1 MKKVFFAVILLAV
14 ISFNSCAKKITKP
27 IDVQAELTN
36 KNEHST
42 IVNKQDEIV
51 CSTII
56 ATTYTIKEYNEAID
70 KIKLENEK
78 EQLRISKLSGDEL
91 HNEFRKCLMESTV
104 TVNISIEVYFSPY
117 DDCEKQWIETITKA
131 SSYVYVSCFGITN
144 ANITKALCDKSKAG
158 IKVILCTDK
167 MQSGNKTAKIREQ
180 ELKIA
185 GAEYVIKKKQVLEHN
200 KMIVVDDR
208 YAIIGSWNLSG
219 NAQPQD
225 NSITVFDYP
234 YIACKVRNAIERIY
248 NRDNV
253 K

>member
-36 KNEHST
+36 KNEQST

-91 HNEFRKCLMESTV
+91 HNEFRKRLSLHE
-104 TVNISIEVYFSPY
+104 EFRVYPLSHRDEQAYP
-117 DDCEKQWIETITKA
+117 
-131 SSYVYVSCFGITN
+131 
-144 ANITKALCDKSKAG
+144 
-158 IKVILCTDK
+158 
-167 MQSGNKTAKIREQ
+167 IR
-180 ELKIA
+180 
-185 GAEYVIKKKQVLEHN
+185 
-200 KMIVVDDR
+200 R
-208 YAIIGSWNLSG
+208 
-219 NAQPQD
+219 
-225 NSITVFDYP
+225 
-234 YIACKVRNAIERIY
+234 
-248 NRDNV
+248 V